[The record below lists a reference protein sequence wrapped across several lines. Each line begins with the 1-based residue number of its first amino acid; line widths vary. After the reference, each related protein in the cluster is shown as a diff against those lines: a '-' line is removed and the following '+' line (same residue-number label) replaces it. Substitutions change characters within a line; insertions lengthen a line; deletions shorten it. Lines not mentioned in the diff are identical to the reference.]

1 MRRLLKG
8 IALMAVAG
16 LAVAGCGSSN
26 SGTTNS
32 GGTSAAAAVSHG
44 GAKLVIGYGA
54 PVAEQLLPAFA
65 QAQGIFRKYGLDV
78 SIQQLHNASVVIPG
92 LRSGSINFDVMAS
105 PQPEEG
111 TAAGVDLRWLAMWN
125 SKPDLQICVQPGI
138 TSVQDLAGKTVG
150 ISSTGSTT
158 GILLEDYLERS
169 GLSLSKVHLVP
180 LGSEGAQAQSFITG
194 QLAAFPCGPPVTQA
208 ALAKRKGAKVLVN
221 LADKYQWNGAGL
233 VGYMPWVTSH
243 SQTTSKV
250 VKALTEAWNAWK
262 SSPSAAEATIE
273 QVGKVPAAAAKAAY
287 QASIGVLAPTI
298 TPSAAIEQSVLGVLA
313 KHLPNTKTLHASQM
327 VDTSFTG

>member
-1 MRRLLKG
+1 
-8 IALMAVAG
+8 V
-16 LAVAGCGSSN
+16 
-26 SGTTNS
+26 
-32 GGTSAAAAVSHG
+32 
-44 GAKLVIGYGA
+44 VIGYGA

-65 QAQGIFRKYGLDV
+65 QQQGIFRKFGLDV

-138 TSVQDLAGKTVG
+138 NSVQDLAGKTVG

-169 GLSLSKVHLVP
+169 GLSLSQVHLIP
-180 LGSEGAQAQSFITG
+180 LGSEGAQAQSFVAG

-221 LADKYQWNGAGL
+221 LASQYQWNGAGL
-233 VGYMPWVTSH
+233 VGYSPWVSSH
-243 SQTTSKV
+243 SHTTSNV
-250 VKALTEAWNAWK
+250 VKALTEAWNQWK
-262 SSPSAAEATIE
+262 TSPDAAEATIE
-273 QVGKVPAAAAKAAY
+273 HVSKVPPAAAKAAY
-287 QASIGVLAPTI
+287 EASIGVMASSI
-298 TPSAAIEQSVLGVLA
+298 APSAAIEQSVLGVLA
-313 KHLPNTKTLHASQM
+313 KQLPNTKALKASQM
-327 VDTSFTG
+327 VDPTFVS